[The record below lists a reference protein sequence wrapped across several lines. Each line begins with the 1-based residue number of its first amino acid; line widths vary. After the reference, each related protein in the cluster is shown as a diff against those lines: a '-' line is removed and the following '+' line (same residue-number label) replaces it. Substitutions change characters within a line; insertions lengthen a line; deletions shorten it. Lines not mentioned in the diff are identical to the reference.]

1 MIPLPSPTTLDTD
14 TVPDMALV
22 DMEVTVLAL
31 PAMEVTVLDTVS
43 GRDLLMPGMDA
54 DMEVMVDTAVD
65 MEVMVDTDTV
75 DTVERDL
82 LMPVTDVTTVDTED
96 TDMVD
101 TDTESKFHTSINLL
115 PFILIL
121 VIIPAETMHYS
132 IPSTKENQIIFRHV
146 SSKVEE
152 EL

>member
-1 MIPLPSPTTLDTD
+1 MG
-14 TVPDMALV
+14 
-22 DMEVTVLAL
+22 
-31 PAMEVTVLDTVS
+31 VLDTVS

-54 DMEVMVDTAVD
+54 DMG
-65 MEVMVDTDTV
+65 DTV

-152 EL
+152 EF